1 MSLQERRVIVILV
14 STIVITLAYSAYMI
28 QRYPEGNAYSPEVF
42 RFWGAF
48 FLIFIAVSIVAR
60 IIIYIVFSIVN
71 AIATREENPPILD
84 ERDKL
89 IEVKSTQRSLAV
101 FVLGFVLA
109 MGSLVV
115 DQPPAVMFII
125 LICAGVASEIIS
137 GVSQF
142 YFYRRGF

>member
-14 STIVITLAYSAYMI
+14 STIVITLGYSAFMI
-28 QRYPEGNAYSPEVF
+28 QRYPEGDAYSPEVF

-48 FLIFIAVSIVAR
+48 FLIFIAVLIVAR
-60 IIIYIVFSIVN
+60 ILIYIVFSIVN
-71 AIATREENPPILD
+71 AIATRDDKPPLID

-101 FVLGFVLA
+101 FVLGFILA

-115 DQPPAVMFII
+115 DQPPATMFII
-125 LICAGVASEIIS
+125 FICSVIVSEIVS
-137 GVSQF
+137 DLSQF